1 MKNTHSVIASG
12 AAKWRSR
19 SRDHGLLRRLR
30 LLAATQPPADGP
42 AKASHG
48 SRAEEAAE
56 NGRKADMTSSRPLR
70 AMAFALLCAA
80 AVPHTVAAAD
90 PAPREVWLRGA
101 GATFPAPLY
110 KAWIKTYEKGHDG
123 VSLTYDAIG
132 SGAGLS
138 QFVTGS
144 VDFAGSD
151 APITDEQVAKVDRG
165 VVSVPATAGMVVLAY
180 SLPNAV
186 GPLRLSREAYAGIFA
201 GEITKWN
208 DPRIQAA
215 NPDIELPNTTIAV
228 VARRDASGTTFAF
241 ASHLDAISPV
251 WQEKGLGAGTLVSWP
266 AGAMKVPGNEGVAQR
281 IKISEG
287 AIGYVEYG
295 FAKRL
300 GLPVAAL
307 ENKAGKFVMPTEEAG
322 TQALAEAGE
331 AMDEKL
337 RVVVT
342 DAAGDAAYP
351 IVTYSWLLLYGS
363 YPDQQKAE
371 AVRDFAAWGL
381 TEGQTI
387 RDEGLSGYIPLPAN
401 VVAKGQQALAA
412 IRPGNM

>member
-1 MKNTHSVIASG
+1 MSIISQRLRIIHLTILFVALAVLLASG
-12 AAKWRSR
+12 VSVAA
-19 SRDHGLLRRLR
+19 
-30 LLAATQPPADGP
+30 PA
-42 AKASHG
+42 
-48 SRAEEAAE
+48 
-56 NGRKADMTSSRPLR
+56 M
-70 AMAFALLCAA
+70 
-80 AVPHTVAAAD
+80 AAD
-90 PAPREVWLRGA
+90 PVAREVWLRGA

-110 KAWIKTYEKGHDG
+110 KAWIKAYEKGHDN

-151 APITDEQVAKVDRG
+151 APISDDQIAKVERG

-180 SLPNAV
+180 SLPDGV

-201 GEITKWN
+201 GEITKWS

-215 NPDIELPNTTIAV
+215 NPDARLPNTTIAV
-228 VARRDASGTTFAF
+228 VTRRDASGTTFAF
-241 ASHLDAISPV
+241 ASHLDAISPL
-251 WQEKGLGAGTLVSWP
+251 WREKGLGAGILVRWP

-307 ENKAGKFVMPTEEAG
+307 ENKAGNYVMPTEEAG
-322 TQALAEAGE
+322 AQALAEAGA

-337 RVVVT
+337 RVTIT

-351 IVTYSWLLLYGS
+351 ILTYSWLLLYGR
-363 YPDQQKAE
+363 YPEVAKAE
-371 AVRDFAAWGL
+371 AIRDFVAWGL
-381 TEGQTI
+381 TEGQTVK
-387 RDEGLSGYIPLPAN
+387 DEELPGYIPLPAN

-412 IRPGNM
+412 IRARGS